1 MAKAELEAINQVSN
15 DSADTISME
24 QPYVALVRVT
34 GTAALIF
41 HRWSCDDIETKSK
54 AAKGSKAKKEDNV
67 ESYVYRDGDGFICLP
82 GEYFRMAI
90 INAAKFLQ
98 DPRSPRKSA
107 MDLFKAGIV
116 VLDELCSLGS
126 KEWDYLDRRRVMV
139 QRNGI
144 TRVRPAFNAGW
155 DVQFNVQVLVP
166 EYISPELLNETIQKA
181 GRLIGVADMRPTY
194 GRFQVVGFKI
204 AS

>member
-1 MAKAELEAINQVSN
+1 MAKAELEALSQVTN
-15 DSADTISME
+15 DSQDTIAME
-24 QPYVALVRVT
+24 EPYMCRATAT

-54 AAKGSKAKKEDNV
+54 AAKGSKAKKSDNI
-67 ESYVYRDGDGFICLP
+67 ESYVYRNAEGEICIP
-82 GEYFRMAI
+82 GEYFRMSI

-144 TRVRPAFNAGW
+144 TRIRPAFNIGW
-155 DVQFNVQVLVP
+155 TVEFTVQVLLP

-194 GRFQVVGFKI
+194 GRYQVVGFEVVR
-204 AS
+204 